1 MLIKLVLDDFKSF
14 RRAELELSR
23 LTLLVGANAS
33 GKSNVFDAIRF
44 LQGLALGMS
53 PADVLRGRWEGGR
66 EVWPP
71 IRGGVGEVTRY
82 GERQLRL
89 RSHWSLE
96 SVFYRHEIAYT
107 TNPPLGITVENASRG
122 DEAPIHSGNDRSM
135 FAYVEKDSAL
145 APLVTALRGAFFLD
159 INPRRMRDYVSK
171 TQTQLGAEGHHH
183 APTARRS
190 ARPQPRNPTTAS
202 TNWNRCVPVRQ
213 TRGIAANAAATAM
226 AMIANGIERSRCA
239 MRA

>member
-1 MLIKLVLDDFKSF
+1 MLTSLTLHDFKSF
-14 RRAELELSR
+14 RHAELELSR

-89 RSHWSLE
+89 RSHWSLD
-96 SVFYRHEIAYT
+96 SVSYHHEIT
-107 TNPPLGITVENASRG
+107 
-122 DEAPIHSGNDRSM
+122 
-135 FAYVEKDSAL
+135 
-145 APLVTALRGAFFLD
+145 
-159 INPRRMRDYVSK
+159 
-171 TQTQLGAEGHHH
+171 
-183 APTARRS
+183 
-190 ARPQPRNPTTAS
+190 
-202 TNWNRCVPVRQ
+202 
-213 TRGIAANAAATAM
+213 
-226 AMIANGIERSRCA
+226 
-239 MRA
+239 